1 MEEDASDSAPEAT
14 ETTTKDRKRKRG
26 ERGIN
31 KWPDRTYSVTEVSP
45 KGEPVQPIQ
54 VAAKYRNA
62 IGFLVR
68 DNLDITI
75 SNWKLVTKKTKR
87 NLWKKLRTRFIF
99 ATESRAIVKEYAMR
113 QCAISFC
120 N

>member
-1 MEEDASDSAPEAT
+1 LRNQTEEDASNSAPEAT
-14 ETTTKDRKRKRG
+14 ETTTEDRKQKHG
-26 ERGIN
+26 ERGEN
-31 KWPDRTYSVTEVSP
+31 KWPDHTYSITEVSL

-75 SNWKLVTKKTKR
+75 PNWKLVPKKTKK

-99 ATESRAIVKEYAMR
+99 AT
-113 QCAISFC
+113 
-120 N
+120 

>member
-1 MEEDASDSAPEAT
+1 MQNQTKEDASDFAPEAT

-54 VAAKYRNA
+54 VAAKFQNA

-68 DNLDITI
+68 DNLDII
-75 SNWKLVTKKTKR
+75 VANWKLVPKKTKR
-87 NLWKKLRTRFIF
+87 TCGK
-99 ATESRAIVKEYAMR
+99 S
-113 QCAISFC
+113 
-120 N
+120 

>member
-1 MEEDASDSAPEAT
+1 MEEDASDSAPEVT
-14 ETTTKDRKRKRG
+14 ETTTEDRKQKHG
-26 ERGIN
+26 ERGVN

-54 VAAKYRNA
+54 VVAKYQNA

-75 SNWKLVTKKTKR
+75 PNWKLVPKKTKKD
-87 NLWKKLRTRFIF
+87 LWKELRTRFIF
-99 ATESRAIVKEYAMR
+99 ATKS
-113 QCAISFC
+113 
-120 N
+120 